1 MAMSGARWVTAGLV
15 DQVVMASANAA
26 MTLLPLGLLASEARA
41 GELILSVGLGYLV
54 LGLSREFVGSV
65 LLAQAS
71 RLDGEERA
79 SLVRHG
85 LAAAFSV
92 GCVAAVVLLA
102 IWEFW
107 RRPGTNINLSDL
119 VWLAPFLPVILLHDA
134 GRYTYL
140 SEREPAQALVI
151 DLIWVGTQALVIVL
165 AVATGHIW
173 PGLLPVSWGIGA
185 CAGATA
191 FLIRSGARPWRGDPR
206 RWLAETRHL
215 SGWFTATALVG
226 QLHVQ
231 AIGFLVSGR
240 LSSKELALLRSGQ
253 TAFLQPVQNFV
264 TAMMGLLVPRS
275 SRLAGRGDR
284 AALHR
289 QTARIAAGFA
299 GLSVL
304 MVAVVVPLAHL
315 VLPHLHRYAQ
325 IAPLALPIAI
335 QSGIYLLQ
343 IPFSAAVR
351 GMQRA
356 RLLFFQ
362 YLIFSASSLTGLL
375 IGASGGHLPSAVWGL
390 VFGSATGLVVMIL
403 MYTIAARGLAVDA
416 SAGQDP
422 SRDGVNN
429 SAASPA
435 SR

>member
-26 MTLLPLGLLASEARA
+26 MTLLPLGLLPNPQRA
-41 GELILSVGLGYLV
+41 GTLVLSVGLGYFV

-71 RLDGEERA
+71 RLGGEQRA
-79 SLVRHG
+79 RLVRHG

-92 GCVAAVVLLA
+92 GCLAALVLLA
-102 IWEFW
+102 VWEFW
-107 RRPGTNINLSDL
+107 RHPGKNIDLPDL

-134 GRYTYL
+134 GRYAYL
-140 SEREPAQALVI
+140 SEREPAKALVI
-151 DLIWVGTQALVIVL
+151 DLVWVGTQALVIV
-165 AVATGHIW
+165 AMVATGHTS
-173 PGLLPVSWGIGA
+173 PGLLLASWGIGA
-185 CAGATA
+185 CAGATT
-191 FLIRSGARPWRGDPR
+191 FLLRSGAKPWRGDPR

-226 QLHVQ
+226 QIHVQ

-240 LSSKELALLRSGQ
+240 LSKPDLIYLRSGQ

-284 AALHR
+284 AGLHR

-299 GLSVL
+299 GLGVL
-304 MVAVVVPLAHL
+304 MIAVVVPLAHL
-315 VLPHLHRYAQ
+315 VLPHLPRYAR
-325 IAPLALPIAI
+325 IAPLALPIAL

-356 RLLFFQ
+356 RLLLLQ
-362 YLIFSASSLTGLL
+362 YLIFSSASLTGLL
-375 IGASGGHLPSAVWGL
+375 VGAADRHLTHAVWGL
-390 VFGSATGLVVMIL
+390 VVGSATGLAAMVAMYVV
-403 MYTIAARGLAVDA
+403 AARRLTADPPPDA
-416 SAGQDP
+416 
-422 SRDGVNN
+422 DG
-429 SAASPA
+429 SPA
-435 SR
+435 LVTTQADL

>member
-1 MAMSGARWVTAGLV
+1 
-15 DQVVMASANAA
+15 MASANAA
-26 MTLLPLGLLASEARA
+26 MTLLPLGLLPNPQRA
-41 GELILSVGLGYLV
+41 GTLVLSVGLGYFV

-71 RLDGEERA
+71 RLAGEQRA
-79 SLVRHG
+79 RLVRHG

-92 GCVAAVVLLA
+92 GCLAALVLLA
-102 IWEFW
+102 VWEFW
-107 RRPGTNINLSDL
+107 RHPGKNIDLPDL

-134 GRYTYL
+134 GRYAYL
-140 SEREPAQALVI
+140 SEREPAKALVI
-151 DLIWVGTQALVIVL
+151 DLVWVGTQALVIG
-165 AVATGHIW
+165 AMVATGHTS
-173 PGLLPVSWGIGA
+173 PGLLLASWGIGA
-185 CAGATA
+185 CAGATT
-191 FLIRSGARPWRGDPR
+191 FLVRSGAKPWRGDPR

-226 QLHVQ
+226 QIHVQ

-240 LSSKELALLRSGQ
+240 LSKQDLIYLRSGQ

-284 AALHR
+284 AGLHR
-289 QTARIAAGFA
+289 QTVRIAAGFA
-299 GLSVL
+299 GLGVL
-304 MVAVVVPLAHL
+304 MIAVVVPLAHL
-315 VLPHLHRYAQ
+315 VLPHLPRYAR

-356 RLLFFQ
+356 RLLLLQ
-362 YLIFSASSLTGLL
+362 YLIFSSASLTGLL
-375 IGASGGHLPSAVWGL
+375 VGAADRHLNHAVWGL
-390 VFGSATGLVVMIL
+390 VVGSATGLAAMVAMYVM
-403 MYTIAARGLAVDA
+403 AAHGLTADPPPDA
-416 SAGQDP
+416 DGTPALVTTQADP
-422 SRDGVNN
+422 
-429 SAASPA
+429 
-435 SR
+435 